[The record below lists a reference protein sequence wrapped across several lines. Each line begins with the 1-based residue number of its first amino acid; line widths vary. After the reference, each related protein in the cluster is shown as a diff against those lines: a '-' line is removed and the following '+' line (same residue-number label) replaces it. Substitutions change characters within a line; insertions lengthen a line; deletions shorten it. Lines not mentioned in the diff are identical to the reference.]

1 MWHQFMKKVWILL
14 KMYLWILI
22 VHKIQLIL
30 YKVYQ
35 IGNLNMKVQVIH
47 YKMLQMQMD
56 YYIMLYVINFQF
68 LQVD

>member
-1 MWHQFMKKVWILL
+1 
-14 KMYLWILI
+14 
-22 VHKIQLIL
+22 
-30 YKVYQ
+30 
-35 IGNLNMKVQVIH
+35 MKVQVIH